1 MARLFKD
8 KYLIALYDKEELCV
22 AVFDNCRQMAR
33 AMGKSIN
40 VTQSLV
46 GHFLSGD
53 FKIINYLGTS
63 VTIHLIP
70 DMEEINDDRLRV

>member
-22 AVFDNCRQMAR
+22 AVFDNCCQMAR

-40 VTQSLV
+40 VAQSLV
-46 GHFLSGD
+46 SHFLSGD
-53 FKIINYLGTS
+53 FKIINYLGTN

-70 DMEEINDDRLRV
+70 NEEKEYGINN